1 MKSTKALGQMS
12 VAALATLIG
21 AAIHAQTTPDAG
33 RLLNEGTSR
42 MVRPPRAM
50 PRLQDTAPEALRPAL
65 TAAQAAPIQVSAF
78 RITHGTVFKETEL
91 QAVLSPYVG
100 KSLSLTELRRA
111 ADLLTDYYRAR
122 GYLLARAYLPEQ
134 DIVNGVVEIALVEGT
149 ISHVSAELTP
159 GVRLADSRINAALEA
174 QQGGVAQ
181 VDRIDRAMLLLNDLP
196 GINARVTLAPGRD
209 SGSSELHL
217 RLDEGDLLSGLVDSD
232 NFGNRFTGD
241 KRVGVELNL
250 SDPTGRGDLA
260 TLRGQA
266 TSDLRLLRAGYQLPL
281 GNDGFKLG
289 LNGSALQYRLCCDFT
304 TLDASGKA
312 NEVAL
317 VASYPLKR
325 SRLVN
330 TNVSASVTARDMV
343 NQTSTGITSDKNVRT
358 LSLSVNGDARQGDGI
373 TVWNMGVTTG
383 RADLSA
389 WAPDLAADDLSARV
403 NGNFAKWAYS
413 IHHEQRVTDAWSF
426 RILFAGQI
434 AKKNLDSSEQISLG
448 GPFGVRA
455 YAGGEATGDSG
466 RLLNME
472 VKYRAGAS
480 WEVAGFLDQG
490 WIRLHHTPWLGWQGI
505 NAALPND
512 YSIAGAGAG
521 VTWFLNRSTA
531 LRLLWGHRLGDNP
544 GASSAGKDSDG
555 RALINRFWLQAS
567 AQF

>member
-1 MKSTKALGQMS
+1 MKSTKALGQMF

-33 RLLNEGTSR
+33 RLLNEGTNR
-42 MVRPPRAM
+42 IVLPPRVM

-65 TAAQAAPIQVSAF
+65 TAVQAVPIQVSAF
-78 RITHGTVFKETEL
+78 RITHGTVFKEAEL

-111 ADLLTDYYRAR
+111 TDLLTDYYRAR

-134 DIVNGVVEIALVEGT
+134 DIVDGVVEIALVEGT
-149 ISHVSAELTP
+149 ISQVSAELAP
-159 GVRLADSRINAALEA
+159 GVRLAESRINAALEA

-196 GINARVTLAPGRD
+196 GISARVTLAPGRD

-217 RLDEGDLLSGLVDSD
+217 RVDEGDLLSGLVDSD

-266 TSDLRLLRAGYQLPL
+266 TSDLRLVRAGYQLPL

-358 LSLSVNGDARQGDGI
+358 LSVGVNGDAQQGDGI
-373 TVWNMGVTTG
+373 TIWNMSVTTG

-426 RILFAGQI
+426 RILFTGQI
-434 AKKNLDSSEQISLG
+434 AKKNLDSSEQLSLG

-490 WIRLHHTPWLGWQGI
+490 WIRLHHTPWLGWQGN

-521 VTWFLNRSTA
+521 VTWFMNRSTS

-555 RALINRFWLQAS
+555 RSLIDRFWLQAS
-567 AQF
+567 SQF